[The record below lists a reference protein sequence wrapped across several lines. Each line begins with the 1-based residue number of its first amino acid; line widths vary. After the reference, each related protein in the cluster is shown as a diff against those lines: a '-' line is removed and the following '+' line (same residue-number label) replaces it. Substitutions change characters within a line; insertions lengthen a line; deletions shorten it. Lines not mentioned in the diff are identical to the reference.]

1 MQFVLIEKHLF
12 WWPVTVS
19 LPDPECPGAVMEQS
33 FEALFL
39 ALPRDE
45 AIEMDAAYAALKT
58 REEREAH
65 EYDLLRRVV
74 RDWKDVVDENN
85 AVVAYSEA
93 MLDKAL
99 QFAWVRTGF
108 YRAYAQAM
116 SGEAAKAKN

>member
-1 MQFVLIEKHLF
+1 MQFVLIEEHLF

-19 LPDPECPGAVMEQS
+19 LPDPDRPGAVMEQA
-33 FEALFL
+33 FEVQFL

-45 AIEMDAAYAALKT
+45 AIAMDSAYAALKT
-58 REEREAH
+58 HEEREAH
-65 EYDLLRRVV
+65 EHDLLRRVV
-74 RDWKDVVDENN
+74 RDWKDVVDEKK
-85 AVVAYSEA
+85 AAVAYSEA

-116 SGEAAKAKN
+116 SGEAAKVKN